1 MAFESEEGQPMGF
14 LIVFVGGGIGAAL
27 RHGFNLAFA
36 RLFGTAFPYA
46 TLFENV
52 SGSIVMGVLVA
63 LFAFRG
69 GIPHHWQLF
78 LTTGILGGYTTFS
91 TFSLDVAL
99 LYERGQVGL
108 AALYVLLSVVLS
120 IGGLFAGLAL
130 VRNLACVSPSRASQ
144 VYQEA
149 PCRGRVRD
157 LASSAAWGRKRS
169 NWRRRG
175 NRAPAFLRSCLPGPP
190 TTEPSKRALLCAR
203 PQSYARSRV
212 VRSLLSAR
220 AAYLPHAPAC

>member
-1 MAFESEEGQPMGF
+1 MTPTVQQ
-14 LIVFVGGGIGAAL
+14 GGRNLSAAGRFFFAL
-27 RHGFNLAFA
+27 RHEEYIDGLPDCVYRRRHWGRASPRFQYPLCTIAGH
-36 RLFGTAFPYA
+36 RLSYA

-52 SGSIVMGVLVA
+52 SGSIVMGLLVA
-63 LFAFRG
+63 TFAFRS

-130 VRNLACVSPSRASQ
+130 VRNLA
-144 VYQEA
+144 
-149 PCRGRVRD
+149 
-157 LASSAAWGRKRS
+157 
-169 NWRRRG
+169 
-175 NRAPAFLRSCLPGPP
+175 
-190 TTEPSKRALLCAR
+190 
-203 PQSYARSRV
+203 
-212 VRSLLSAR
+212 
-220 AAYLPHAPAC
+220 